1 MAGLT
6 SLALIGKG
14 DYVIRRIQLILAVAA
29 AMTML
34 MVVTNPAMADE
45 NDRECFPFCDNHH
58 DNDRN
63 DIDEDELFI
72 DEFDELDIGD
82 FVVEAELDD
91 CEIVGWDDW
100 GEAIV
105 VCELDVDF

>member
-6 SLALIGKG
+6 SSALIGKG

-34 MVVTNPAMADE
+34 MVVANPAMADD
-45 NDRECFPFCDNHH
+45 NDHRECFPFCDNHN
-58 DNDRN
+58 DNDRH
-63 DIDEDELFI
+63 DI
-72 DEFDELDIGD
+72 DELDIDELDIED
-82 FVVEAELDD
+82 FVVEAELDN
-91 CEIVGWDDW
+91 CQIVGWHDW

-105 VCELDVDF
+105 VCELDIDF

>member
-6 SLALIGKG
+6 SPALIGKG

-34 MVVTNPAMADE
+34 MVVANPAMAD
-45 NDRECFPFCDNHH
+45 DIDHRKCFPFCDNHNDKDRH
-58 DNDRN
+58 DND
-63 DIDEDELFI
+63 EHHLFI
-72 DEFDELDIGD
+72 DEFDELDID
-82 FVVEAELDD
+82 EFVVEAELDD

-105 VCELDVDF
+105 VCELDV